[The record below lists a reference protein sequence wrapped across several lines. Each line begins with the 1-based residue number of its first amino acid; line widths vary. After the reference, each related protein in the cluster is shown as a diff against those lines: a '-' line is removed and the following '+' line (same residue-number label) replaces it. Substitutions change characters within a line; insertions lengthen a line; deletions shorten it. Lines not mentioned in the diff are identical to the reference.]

1 MQNKTA
7 ILILA
12 ITLGLVSIYQLSFTG
27 ATYKVRKDAREY
39 AKGDLVKETQY
50 LDSISSLPKDKWN
63 FLGYTFKEVQKKEL
77 NLGLDLKGGMNVI
90 LEVSVEDVLRSL
102 SNYSTDKT
110 FNEALLRAK
119 EAQKQSQADFLTL
132 FGRAFQEIDPNAKL
146 AAIFGTPDL
155 KDKINF
161 NSTNEQVLR
170 VLNDEIT
177 VAINNAFNILRT
189 RIDRFGVVQ
198 PNITQLSTKGRILI
212 ELPGQKDP
220 KRVRELLQG
229 TANLEFWETYEN
241 SEILPY
247 LSEANNRLKQLQ
259 ANNAIKTDQTSATAE
274 INPVSGA
281 VTGAPVQ
288 DTTKETQDL
297 LNLIKKDTT
306 TKEAS
311 PNTREAFAAENPL
324 FGILTPRVTPEGQPL
339 ESSMVGLA
347 SSRDTAKVDAM
358 LKMPQIKS
366 IFPRD
371 VKFLWSQNPYKYDPS
386 KSMFELHAIKIT
398 TRDGRPP
405 LNGDVITSARTSS
418 GITGSEVKVDMSM
431 NGEGA
436 KTWARMTRENIGRCI
451 AVVLDGYVRSYP
463 RVQNEITG
471 GNTEI
476 TGDFTID
483 EANDLANILKSGKMP
498 APAHIISDTI
508 VGPTLGKEA
517 INSGFISFIIAFA
530 LVLIFMVF
538 YYSKSA
544 GSIANIAL
552 VANVF
557 LLFGVLASLNAVLTL
572 PGIAGIVLTMGM
584 AVDANVLIYE
594 RIREE
599 LRAGKSIKQSIY
611 DGYKHAYSAIID
623 SNVTTILTGVVLYV
637 FGTGPIKGFAT
648 TLVIGILTSL
658 FTSIFITRLIY
669 ERLLK
674 KDAHLTFSIKMTAEV
689 FKHTKIDFIGM
700 RKVFYILSGIILLAG
715 VVSLFVKGLNPGIDF
730 TGGRTYVVRFDQ
742 PVRTED
748 IAARLEKQFGDLP
761 QVVTYGKD
769 NQVKITT
776 KYRIND
782 TGADDDVETKLYDG
796 LKDVVGGNIS
806 KADFLS
812 KYRVSSESVGPVVAA
827 DIKINAIY
835 AVAISLLMMFLYI
848 FMRFRYWQYGFGA
861 VMSLFHDVLL
871 VIGVYSI
878 FWGIMPFSMEIDQSF
893 IAAIL
898 TVIGFSVNDTVIV
911 FDRLREYIPL
921 HRKRPM
927 AEVLNM
933 AINSTLSRTINTTLT
948 VILTIVAMFIFG
960 GAVIRGFMFALLVG
974 IGTGVYSSVFVAT
987 ALMYDT
993 TPKKKEDP
1001 SDKAKL
1007 KP

>member
-1 MQNKTA
+1 MQNKAA
-7 ILILA
+7 IIVLA
-12 ITLGLVSIYQLSFTG
+12 IALGLVSIYQLSFTG
-27 ATYKVRKDAREY
+27 ATYKVKKEAREF
-39 AKGDLVKETQY
+39 AKGSLVKETQY
-50 LDSISSLPKDKWN
+50 LDSISTLPKEKWS
-63 FLGYTFKEVQKKEL
+63 FLRYTFKECQKKEL

-90 LEVSVEDVLRSL
+90 LEVSVEDILKAL
-102 SNYSTDKT
+102 SNYNPDKT
-110 FNEALLRAK
+110 FHDALARAR
-119 EAQKQSQADFLTL
+119 ELQKQSQADYLTL

-146 AAIFGTPDL
+146 ASVFGTVEL
-155 KDKINF
+155 REKINF
-161 NSTNEQVLR
+161 NSSNAEVLK
-170 VLNDEIT
+170 VLDTEVTGAIT
-177 VAINNAFNILRT
+177 NAFNILRT

-212 ELPGQKDP
+212 ELPGQNNP

-241 SEILPY
+241 SEIIGY
-247 LSEANNRLKQLQ
+247 LSAANNLLKEVHVNTQ
-259 ANNAIKTDQTSATAE
+259 ASNSVASNAPDATADK
-274 INPVSGA
+274 GA
-281 VTGAPVQ
+281 IS
-288 DTTKETQDL
+288 DTTKKDQTLLDL
-297 LNLIKKDTT
+297 IAKDTT
-306 TKEAS
+306 KAPGAS
-311 PNTREAFAAENPL
+311 TREEFTIQNPL
-324 FGILTPRVTPEGQPL
+324 FGLLSPRVNQQGQPL
-339 ESSMVGLA
+339 PSCMVGMA
-347 SSRDTAKVDAM
+347 SSKDTARVNTL
-358 LKMPQIKS
+358 LKMNQVKAL
-366 IFPRD
+366 FPRD
-371 VKFLWSQNPYKYDPS
+371 LKFLWSQNPYKYDPT
-386 KSMFELHAIKIT
+386 KTLYELHAIKIT

-405 LNGDVITSARTSS
+405 LDGDVITSARTSS
-418 GITGSEVKVDMSM
+418 GVTGSEVKVDMSM

-436 KTWARMTRENIGRCI
+436 KTWARMTRENIDRCLV
-451 AVVLDGYVRSYP
+451 VVLDGYVRSYP

-476 TGDFTID
+476 TGDFTIE
-483 EANDLANILKSGKMP
+483 EADDLANILKSGKLP

-517 INSGFISFIIAFA
+517 ISAGFYSFVIAFA
-530 LVLIFMVF
+530 LVLAFMIF

-544 GSIANIAL
+544 GTIANIAL

-599 LRAGKSIKQSIY
+599 LRAGKGIKLAIA

-623 SNVTTILTGVVLYV
+623 SNVTTILTGVVLYI

-648 TLVIGILTSL
+648 TLVIGILTSM
-658 FTSIFITRLIY
+658 FTAIFITRIIY
-669 ERLLK
+669 ESLLK
-674 KDAHLTFSIKMTAEV
+674 RNANLTFSIKITAEV
-689 FKHTKIDFIGM
+689 FKHTKIDFIGL
-700 RKVFYILSGIILLAG
+700 RKYFYIVSGVILLAG
-715 VVSLFVKGLNPGIDF
+715 TVSLFVRGLNPGIDF
-730 TGGRTYVVRFDQ
+730 TGGRTFVIRFEK
-742 PVRTED
+742 PVTTEE
-748 IAARLEKQFGDLP
+748 IASRLNASFGDLP
-761 QVVTYGKD
+761 QVVTFGSV

-776 KYRIND
+776 KYRINE
-782 TGADDDVETKLYDG
+782 TGVDDEVDTKLYEG
-796 LKDVVGGNIS
+796 LRDMVGGNIS
-806 KADFLS
+806 KDDFLS
-812 KYRVSSESVGPVVAA
+812 KYRVSSETVGPVVAA
-827 DIKINAIY
+827 DIKINAFF
-835 AVAISLLMMFLYI
+835 AVGIALVLIFLYI

-861 VMSLFHDVLL
+861 VMSLAHDTLL

-878 FWGIMPFSMEIDQSF
+878 FWGIMPFSMEIDQAF
-893 IAAIL
+893 IAAVL

-921 HRKRPM
+921 YRKRPLK
-927 AEVLNM
+927 EVLNM

-993 TPKKKEDP
+993 SPKGHSEEEPKGKV
-1001 SDKAKL
+1001 KA
-1007 KP
+1007 